1 GTEPNRRPGRRAR
14 RTSSGSVPRFTRRG
28 RPLATPAPT
37 RNRLGTIRRDLS
49 RRYLPEGDLRAG
61 ETALAKI
68 VAETEDPFKVLISTI
83 LSQRTRD
90 EMTEVASRQLFSKY
104 DTPAELA
111 AADAGD
117 VERLIKPVGF
127 YHQKAVQIVKVSRTL
142 LDRHAGSVPRTYEEL
157 IELPQVGPKTA
168 NCVLVYGFGVPR
180 IPTDTHVHRVSNRLG
195 LVRTKTPEATER
207 RLMRTVPEEYWLHI
221 NELFIRFG
229 KDLCRPIG
237 PRCPQCSFTPFCRF
251 YPKTKWSRNARR
263 RGRKPRDAEP
273 DCTLIS
279 LPVGVRSDANRLP
292 RVRGDGPSA
301 EGAVHD
307 CERVFDRGPER
318 DGRRAFRL
326 SLGQRQRRSD
336 GCDR

>member
-1 GTEPNRRPGRRAR
+1 MIISASAR
-14 RTSSGSVPRFTRRG
+14 DRIAFIV
-28 RPLATPAPT
+28 
-37 RNRLGTIRRDLS
+37 RDLS
-49 RRYLPEGDLRAG
+49 RRYLPDGNLHAG

-104 DTPAELA
+104 GDPTELA
-111 AADAGD
+111 GADLGD

-127 YHQKAVQIVKVSRTL
+127 YRQKAGQIVKLSRTL
-142 LDRHAGSVPRTYEEL
+142 LERHAGSVPRTYEEL

-207 RLMRTVPEEYWLHI
+207 RLMQTVPMEYWLHI

-237 PRCPQCSFTPFCRF
+237 PRCPQCSFTRFCRF
-251 YPKTKWSRNARR
+251 YPKTKWSRDARR
-263 RGRKPRDAEP
+263 RRRKA
-273 DCTLIS
+273 
-279 LPVGVRSDANRLP
+279 GK
-292 RVRGDGPSA
+292 
-301 EGAVHD
+301 
-307 CERVFDRGPER
+307 
-318 DGRRAFRL
+318 
-326 SLGQRQRRSD
+326 RQA
-336 GCDR
+336 

>member
-1 GTEPNRRPGRRAR
+1 MTISA
-14 RTSSGSVPRFTRRG
+14 SSRDRIAFIV
-28 RPLATPAPT
+28 
-37 RNRLGTIRRDLS
+37 RDLS
-49 RRYLPEGDLRAG
+49 RRYLPGGDLHAG

-90 EMTEVASRQLFSKY
+90 EMTEIASRQLFSKY

-111 AADAGD
+111 AADAAD
-117 VERLIKPVGF
+117 LERLIKPVGF
-127 YHQKAVQIVKVSRTL
+127 YRQKAIQIVKVSQAL

-207 RLMRTVPEEYWLHI
+207 RLMQTVPKEYWLHI

-229 KDLCRPIG
+229 KDICRPIG
-237 PRCPQCSFTPFCRF
+237 PRCPQCSFTSFCRF
-251 YPKTKWSRNARR
+251 YPRTKWSRDARR
-263 RGRKPRDAEP
+263 RSRKA
-273 DCTLIS
+273 
-279 LPVGVRSDANRLP
+279 A
-292 RVRGDGPSA
+292 
-301 EGAVHD
+301 
-307 CERVFDRGPER
+307 
-318 DGRRAFRL
+318 RR
-326 SLGQRQRRSD
+326 
-336 GCDR
+336 